1 VRARVSQLEAK
12 RNEIFGY
19 MDRLALQRRE
29 RREVQSHWDE
39 DTHQR
44 ELNETR
50 ERRTAAVIKAAEIL
64 TAQNAVELCR

>member
-1 VRARVSQLEAK
+1 
-12 RNEIFGY
+12 

-29 RREVQSHWDE
+29 RREMQSNWDE

-44 ELNETR
+44 ELSEAR

-64 TAQNAVELCR
+64 AAQNAVELADERAQRSG